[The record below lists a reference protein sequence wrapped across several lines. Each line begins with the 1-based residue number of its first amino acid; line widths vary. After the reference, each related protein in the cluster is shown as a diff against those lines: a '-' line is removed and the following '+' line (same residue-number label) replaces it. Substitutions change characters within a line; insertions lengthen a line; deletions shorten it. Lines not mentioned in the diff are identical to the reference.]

1 MDKNISKLLQN
12 IVSTASIAADGAK
25 NVMQQAGKVVADKYD
40 EVKLNVEL
48 ARLEEEQE
56 SVFSDIGR
64 MIYLMHTG
72 AVRETVMSDEGEKSP
87 NQVIDSLLVTAEQ
100 LGQEMDLITGKL
112 TEFRDEKICPC
123 CGRLCAEQDSFCSV
137 CGTKL
142 EEQPEQPDACTEE
155 CSCGCA
161 PQEGD
166 ACCEKQAEPKCAC
179 TCQEPPH
186 ESACYCEKQPE
197 DADRQ

>member
-12 IVSTASIAADGAK
+12 IVSTASIAADGAR
-25 NVMQQAGKVVADKYD
+25 NAMQHAGKAVADKYD

-72 AVRETVMSDEGEKSP
+72 VVRETVMSDEGEKSP

-142 EEQPEQPDACTEE
+142 EEEKAAEPCACTQEQAAECTCADKPEE
-155 CSCGCA
+155 TCTCCCEEEQDSAC
-161 PQEGD
+161 
-166 ACCEKQAEPKCAC
+166 CCEKPQ
-179 TCQEPPH
+179 
-186 ESACYCEKQPE
+186 E
-197 DADRQ
+197 DADKE